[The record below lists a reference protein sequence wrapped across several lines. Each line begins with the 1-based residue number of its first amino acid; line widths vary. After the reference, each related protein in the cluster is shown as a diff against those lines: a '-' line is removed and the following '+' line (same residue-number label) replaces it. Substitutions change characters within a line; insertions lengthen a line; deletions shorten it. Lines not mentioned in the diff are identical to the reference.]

1 MPIYMKLLFSC
12 LLVILEI
19 LPTFAQ
25 NPQVKSVG
33 EVRKIMY
40 DADLS
45 AKIRL
50 DTLTHANLFAIG
62 VMDSLRGNIVVANG
76 KSLVSS
82 IQNTYVRTD
91 TTFHHEAAML
101 VYAYVKNWKE
111 ITIEQDLNNIE
122 ELESLIKRL
131 AAENNIDISKPFPFM
146 VKTWVRNINY
156 NVIDWQ
162 SGISHTAETH
172 KQFAH
177 DLYHS
182 ATTVMLAGFY
192 SENHKGIFTPFNS
205 KILVHAV
212 TSNPITCGHLETI
225 ETFGKMAIY
234 FPDNNGKSKSI
245 AVEAIKLDE
254 Y

>member
-1 MPIYMKLLFSC
+1 MKLLFLT
-12 LLVILEI
+12 LLVILGI
-19 LPTFAQ
+19 LPTLAQ
-25 NPQVKSVG
+25 NPQVKFVG

-50 DTLTHANLFAIG
+50 DTLPREHLFAIG
-62 VMDSLRGNIVVANG
+62 VMDSLRGEIVIANG

-91 TTFHHEAAML
+91 TTFNHQATML

-111 ITIEQDLNNIE
+111 IKIEQDLNSTE
-122 ELESLIKRL
+122 ELEALVKRL
-131 AAENNIDISKPFPFM
+131 ASEHGIDISKPFPFM
-146 VKTWVRNINY
+146 VKAWVKNINY
-156 NVIDWQ
+156 NVMDWQ

-172 KQFAH
+172 TQFAH
-177 DLYHS
+177 GLFHS

-192 SENHKGIFTPFNS
+192 SENHKGIFTPLDS

-225 ETFGKMAIY
+225 ETFGKMAVY
-234 FPDNNGKSKSI
+234 FPDNNGVSKSI
-245 AVEAIKLDE
+245 TVEAIKLEE

>member
-1 MPIYMKLLFSC
+1 MKLLFSC
-12 LLVILEI
+12 LSVIFGI
-19 LPTFAQ
+19 LPIFAQ
-25 NPQVKSVG
+25 NPQVKSTG
-33 EVRKIMY
+33 EIRKIMY

-50 DTLTHANLFAIG
+50 DTLNRENVFAIG
-62 VMDSLRGNIVVANG
+62 VIDSLRGAIVVANG
-76 KSLVSS
+76 KPVVSS
-82 IQNTYVRTD
+82 IKNTYVRTD
-91 TTFHHEAAML
+91 TTFNHEATLL

-111 ITIEQDLNNIE
+111 ITMEHDLNNIE
-122 ELESLIKRL
+122 DLEALVKKL
-131 AAENNIDISKPFPFM
+131 AFEHGIDITKPFPFM
-146 VKTWVRNINY
+146 VKAWAKNINY
-156 NVIDWQ
+156 HVIDWQ

-192 SENHKGIFTPFNS
+192 SENHKGIFTPFES
-205 KILVHAV
+205 KMLVHAI
-212 TSNPITCGHLETI
+212 TSNPITCGHLESI

-234 FPDNNGKSKSI
+234 FPDNNGTTKNNT
-245 AVEAIKLDE
+245 VEVIKLEE

>member
-1 MPIYMKLLFSC
+1 MKFLFSF
-12 LLVILEI
+12 LLIILGI
-19 LPTFAQ
+19 LPTIAQ

-33 EVRKIMY
+33 EVRKIIY

-50 DTLTHANLFAIG
+50 DTLPHENLFAIG
-62 VMDSLRGNIVVANG
+62 VMDSLRGEIVIANG
-76 KSLVSS
+76 KPLTSS
-82 IQNTYVRTD
+82 IQNTYVQTD
-91 TTFHHEAAML
+91 TTFNHEATLL

-111 ITIEQDLNNIE
+111 VIIEQDLNNTE
-122 ELESLIKRL
+122 ELEASVKRL
-131 AAENNIDISKPFPFM
+131 ASENGIDISRPFPFM
-146 VKTWVRNINY
+146 VKAWVKNINY
-156 NVIDWQ
+156 HVIDWQ
-162 SGISHTAETH
+162 PGISHTAETH

-192 SENHKGIFTPFNS
+192 SENHKGTFTPFDS
-205 KILVHAV
+205 KMLVHAV

-234 FPDNNGKSKSI
+234 FPDDIGVSKTI
-245 AVEAIKLDE
+245 VVEAIKLKE

>member
-1 MPIYMKLLFSC
+1 MKLLFLT
-12 LLVILEI
+12 LLVMLRILSA
-19 LPTFAQ
+19 FAQ
-25 NPQVKSVG
+25 NSQVKSVG

-50 DTLTHANLFAIG
+50 DTLPHENLFAVG
-62 VMDSLRGNIVVANG
+62 VMDSLRGEIVIANG
-76 KSLVSS
+76 KPLISS
-82 IQNTYVRTD
+82 IQNTFVKTD
-91 TTFHHEAAML
+91 TTFNHKATML
-101 VYAYVKNWKE
+101 VYAYVKSWKE
-111 ITIEQDLNNIE
+111 VTIEQDLNNTE
-122 ELESLIKRL
+122 ELETLVKRL
-131 AAENNIDISKPFPFM
+131 ATENGIDVSNPFPFM
-146 VKTWVRNINY
+146 VKAWVRNINY
-156 NVIDWQ
+156 NVMDWQ

-172 KQFAH
+172 TQFAH
-177 DLYHS
+177 GLYNS

-192 SENHKGIFTPFNS
+192 SENHKGIFTPFDS

-234 FPDNNGKSKSI
+234 FPDNSGTSKSI
-245 AVEAIKLDE
+245 AVEAIKLEE

>member
-1 MPIYMKLLFSC
+1 MKLLFLA
-12 LLVILEI
+12 LLVILGI
-19 LPTFAQ
+19 LPTLAQ
-25 NPQVKSVG
+25 NPQVMFVG
-33 EVRKIMY
+33 EFRKIMY

-50 DTLTHANLFAIG
+50 DTLPHEHLFAIG
-62 VMDSLRGNIVVANG
+62 VMDSLRGEIVIANG
-76 KSLVSS
+76 KPLISS

-91 TTFHHEAAML
+91 TTFNHEATML

-111 ITIEQDLNNIE
+111 ITIEQDLNNTE
-122 ELESLIKRL
+122 ELEALVKRL
-131 AAENNIDISKPFPFM
+131 ASEHGIDISRPFPFM
-146 VKTWVRNINY
+146 VKAWVKNINY
-156 NVIDWQ
+156 NVMDWQ

-172 KQFAH
+172 TQFAH
-177 DLYHS
+177 GLYHS

-192 SENHKGIFTPFNS
+192 SENHKGIFTPFDS
-205 KILVHAV
+205 KMLVHAV

-234 FPDNNGKSKSI
+234 FPDNNGVSKSI
-245 AVEAIKLDE
+245 AVEAIKLEE

>member
-1 MPIYMKLLFSC
+1 MRLLFSC
-12 LLVILEI
+12 LLVIFGI
-19 LPTFAQ
+19 LPIFSQ

-50 DTLTHANLFAIG
+50 DTLNRENLFAIG
-62 VMDSLRGNIVVANG
+62 VMDSLRGAIVVANG
-76 KSLVSS
+76 KPLVSS
-82 IQNTYVRTD
+82 IKNTYVRTD
-91 TTFHHEAAML
+91 TTFNHEATLL

-111 ITIEQDLNNIE
+111 ITMENDLNNIE
-122 ELESLIKRL
+122 DLEALVKKL
-131 AAENNIDISKPFPFM
+131 ASEHGIDISKPFPFM
-146 VKTWVRNINY
+146 VKAWAKNINY
-156 NVIDWQ
+156 HVIDWQ

-192 SENHKGIFTPFNS
+192 SENHKGIFTPFES
-205 KILVHAV
+205 KMLVHAV
-212 TSNPITCGHLETI
+212 TSNPITCGHLESI

-234 FPDNNGKSKSI
+234 FPDNNGTTKNNT
-245 AVEAIKLDE
+245 VEAIKLEE

>member
-1 MPIYMKLLFSC
+1 MKFLFSF
-12 LLVILEI
+12 LLVILGI
-19 LPTFAQ
+19 LPTLAQ

-50 DTLTHANLFAIG
+50 DTLAHENLFAIG
-62 VMDSLRGNIVVANG
+62 VMDSLRGEIVIANG
-76 KSLVSS
+76 KPLISS
-82 IQNTYVRTD
+82 IKNTYVKTD
-91 TTFHHEAAML
+91 TTFNHEATLL

-111 ITIEQDLNNIE
+111 ITIEQDLNNTE
-122 ELESLIKRL
+122 ELEALVKRL
-131 AAENNIDISKPFPFM
+131 ASEHGIDVSRPFPFM
-146 VKTWVRNINY
+146 IKAWVKNINY
-156 NVIDWQ
+156 HVIDWQ
-162 SGISHTAETH
+162 PGISHTAETH

-192 SENHKGIFTPFNS
+192 SENHKGIFTPFDS
-205 KILVHAV
+205 KMLVHAV
-212 TSNPITCGHLETI
+212 TSNPITCGHLESI

-234 FPDNNGKSKSI
+234 FPDSNGTSKSI
-245 AVEAIKLDE
+245 AVEAIKLEE

>member
-1 MPIYMKLLFSC
+1 MKSLFSS
-12 LLVILEI
+12 LLVILGI
-19 LPTFAQ
+19 LPTLAQ

-33 EVRKIMY
+33 EVRKIVH

-50 DTLTHANLFAIG
+50 DTLPHKHLFAIG
-62 VMDSLRGNIVVANG
+62 VMDSLRGEIVIANG
-76 KSLVSS
+76 KALVSS

-91 TTFHHEAAML
+91 TTFNHEATML

-111 ITIEQDLNNIE
+111 VTIEQDLNNTE
-122 ELESLIKRL
+122 ELEALVKRL
-131 AAENNIDISKPFPFM
+131 ASKHGIDISRPFPFM
-146 VKTWVRNINY
+146 VKAWVRNINY

-162 SGISHTAETH
+162 PGISHTAETH

-192 SENHKGIFTPFNS
+192 SENHKGVFTPFDS

-212 TSNPITCGHLETI
+212 TSNPITCGHLESI

-234 FPDNNGKSKSI
+234 FPDNNGVSKSV
-245 AVEAIKLDE
+245 AVEVIKLEE